1 MFRFIIVRLS
11 QKNSHTKT
19 FDLRFKLESN
29 QFVHKWTERYLAAQQ
44 RQDPIS
50 EPWAFYNLNQDWSEQ
65 TIVDFINQHIDVCNS
80 LVPDMFDRKLTSV
93 KDQDTLNYIHSVFE
107 RHHGQIDDWLT
118 NVLFEKHGTRLRE
131 SLSHINQTV
140 HRAESHNK
148 DQYIRVVYFDLPKDY
163 SFTAED
169 YALFTDTVDFGGLYT
184 LYADVGKNL
193 ESLSQDNDNHHH
205 DFVPN
210 LHYSVD
216 FKIRFTEIDQA
227 AAEIKKQRYKKYY
240 DEHQDYFEQK
250 GYIWGDPKLT
260 TGAIK
265 LAQLIYVDKQD
276 LLEQISKYNNI
287 QSVFLI

>member
-11 QKNSHTKT
+11 QKDNHRAT

-44 RQDPIS
+44 RQDIIS
-50 EPWAFYNLNQDWSEQ
+50 EPWAFYNLNNDWSENR
-65 TIVDFINQHIDVCNS
+65 IVEFINHHIDICNS
-80 LVPDMFDRKLTSV
+80 YVHDMFDRKLDSID
-93 KDQDTLNYIHSVFE
+93 DQDTLNYIHSVFE
-107 RHHGQIDDWLT
+107 RHHGQIDDWLD
-118 NVLFEKHGTRLRE
+118 NILFEKHPTELRE

-140 HRAESHNK
+140 HRAESHSK
-148 DQYIRVVYFDLPKDY
+148 KPYIRIVYFDLPKDY
-163 SFTAED
+163 TFDKED
-169 YALFTDTVDFGGLYT
+169 YKLFTDTVDFGGAYT

-193 ESLSQDNDNHHH
+193 ESLSRDRDDHHH

-216 FKIRFTEIDQA
+216 FTVRFFDITEQESQVRRQQYRA
-227 AAEIKKQRYKKYY
+227 FYESKK
-240 DEHQDYFEQK
+240 EYFENK
-250 GYIWGDPKLT
+250 GYHWGDPRLT

-265 LAQLIYVDKQD
+265 LAQLIYTDKQE
-276 LLEQISKYNNI
+276 LLEQISEYNNI